1 MAAQPEILTY
11 ANQVADN
18 YDLRD
23 SMRFNTRV
31 ASADFDENEHSWT
44 LVTDTGDEY
53 LARYFIMAT
62 GCLSV
67 PNWPDIEGRE
77 DYAGRTIHTGLWPHE
92 KVDFTGLRVGIIGT
106 GSSAVQSIPEIAKTA
121 KELKVF
127 QRTPVYTFPAGNH
140 PLDDDFRADIKARY
154 EDIRETQRGSLGGMA
169 MFGVMGRL
177 QEVGTEK
184 IADCSEEEREQRLV
198 EEGLPSLRRYADVG
212 LDLEANEM
220 ACDLYRR
227 HIADIIDDPETA
239 KALMPRGYPMG
250 CKRQVVD
257 IGYYEAFNRDN
268 VSLIDLREDPIER
281 INESGVCTVGGQHDV
296 DVLIY
301 ATGFDAMTGAI
312 NNVSITGRSGTKL
325 KDKWENGPRS
335 YLGLQIAGFP
345 NLFTVTGPGSPSV
358 LSNMLV
364 SIEQHC
370 DWITDCIHHMNRNGL
385 NTIEAEQQAE
395 DQWVKHVF
403 EVADGTMLTA
413 PSCSSWYLGVNI
425 PGKPRVFMPYVG
437 GVGNYRA
444 KCSNV
449 AANGYE
455 GFKLG

>member
-1 MAAQPEILTY
+1 
-11 ANQVADN
+11 
-18 YDLRD
+18 
-23 SMRFNTRV
+23 
-31 ASADFDENEHSWT
+31 
-44 LVTDTGDEY
+44 
-53 LARYFIMAT
+53 
-62 GCLSV
+62 
-67 PNWPDIEGRE
+67 
-77 DYAGRTIHTGLWPHE
+77 
-92 KVDFTGLRVGIIGT
+92 
-106 GSSAVQSIPEIAKTA
+106 
-121 KELKVF
+121 
-127 QRTPVYTFPAGNH
+127 
-140 PLDDDFRADIKARY
+140 
-154 EDIRETQRGSLGGMA
+154 
-169 MFGVMGRL
+169 
-177 QEVGTEK
+177 
-184 IADCSEEEREQRLV
+184 
-198 EEGLPSLRRYADVG
+198 
-212 LDLEANEM
+212 
-220 ACDLYRR
+220 
-227 HIADIIDDPETA
+227 
-239 KALMPRGYPMG
+239 MG

-370 DWITDCIHHMNRNGL
+370 DWITDCIHHLNSNGL

-444 KCSNV
+444 KCSSV